1 MEEYISHAGFVEDTI
16 KYLANCDESIEQING
31 FYTRSLERA
40 TTPITNQEI
49 LYERMIL
56 NGYVLTR

>member
-1 MEEYISHAGFVEDTI
+1 MVTNINDAGFVEDTL
-16 KYLANCDESIEQING
+16 KYLANCDDSIKQVN
-31 FYTRSLERA
+31 SLYDRYIMHSA
-40 TTPITNQEI
+40 TVMINQEL